1 MSYQH
6 LLVAV
11 DHTVNEA
18 TGLAKAT
25 GGRIRLLNVMDPL
38 AHISG
43 FERPDVYSQEVLP
56 RLRQAGEALLRR
68 AQERVAQSGVPV
80 DTVLIENL
88 DARVADLVVEHAKAW
103 GADLIVLGTHGRR
116 GLARVLMGSDAEQI
130 ARTAP
135 APVLLVR
142 LPAGADGSAAN
153 AASAAS
159 AASA

>member
-11 DHTVNEA
+11 DGSPTADHAGNEA
-18 TGLAKAT
+18 AGLAQAT
-25 GGRIRLLNVMDPL
+25 GGPIRLLNVMDPVT
-38 AHISG
+38 HISG

-88 DARVADLVVEHAKAW
+88 DAPV
-103 GADLIVLGTHGRR
+103 
-116 GLARVLMGSDAEQI
+116 S
-130 ARTAP
+130 
-135 APVLLVR
+135 VLLVR

-153 AASAAS
+153 AANAAS
-159 AASA
+159 A